1 MKLEIKNMEYNGTQ
15 CRHLVMGST
24 CIQGCP
30 VVNVNSFS
38 RDSFITHDSLMFK
51 YTPAGLALTQLLY
64 SKAYALCLGKFIQ
77 SVFIRIVYRFLFYYH
92 TVIQFTRL
100 IIYMSCYIWISAFFY
115 YIFSIHVSPFQMV
128 KTQ

>member
-64 SKAYALCLGKFIQ
+64 SKAYALCFGEIH
-77 SVFIRIVYRFLFYYH
+77 SECFYQNCLSFFVLLSYSY
-92 TVIQFTRL
+92 T
-100 IIYMSCYIWISAFFY
+100 IYTFNHL
-115 YIFSIHVSPFQMV
+115 HVVLYMD
-128 KTQ
+128 